1 MSNITFSEIMNFY
14 SGHNESV
21 YEDLK
26 KDYLGGSLIP
36 FVGAGLSIFC
46 GYLSWPKVLEKLTE
60 FIFEDDIKVN
70 ASKMIEDNKLLQ
82 AAQTI
87 YDNYPRM
94 LIELRKIIDYD
105 KIANCDPGDWY
116 TSAAYVL
123 PYLFD
128 KSIVM
133 TTNFDR
139 VLEEVYDRCHVKFG
153 RVVSPHEPD
162 ILSQIRQAAPHCLFK
177 LHGDIGPDT
186 YDIDKLVFT
195 QKQYDAAY
203 HSDGP
208 LMKELPLWF
217 QNKRL
222 LFLGCSLMQDR
233 TMDVLQQVTESNRG
247 LDHYAILACEA
258 NEIGRRSRA
267 LGELGISAIYYP
279 DGRHEAVRVI
289 LERLLE
295 ETAPSKYEEMNR
307 YVDRYIPISKPEHR
321 FMYDSGYIGFTG
333 RAKELEQLMDF
344 CQNPKQ
350 ISWWAVTGPGGMGKS
365 RLVYEFTEARKKE
378 GWEIVWLNQNQDIY
392 PRLLDWT
399 PPVDQCIL
407 VADDVQSYLQA
418 IGNWIS
424 SVSKKKRS
432 EKLRILLLER
442 EGEDLNSAKWAEIMR
457 ADAPYDDTIQSLCY
471 CSDFLQLEPL
481 SDDEL
486 KAVMTDFALASG
498 KIIKDDRLMER
509 LLKTLQEVDGDLQR
523 PIYALAI
530 VDAWCD
536 GEDPTRWDKEQ
547 ILGELTNREL
557 KFYYNRLR
565 NLSNDKIS
573 KELRFE
579 FENLLARSCISGI
592 LPLKEIRDEE
602 YQKLHIR
609 ADKLEMEFY
618 ELLRAMGVV
627 HRVKV
632 YRLIKS
638 QSETEKPKRE
648 EIIIEAV
655 ELDCPDLV
663 KEYLV
668 LRQAFEKGTMD
679 LILPDNWVN
688 RPYQMQFI
696 RRVLID
702 YPEKLEEK
710 RQFLEK
716 FFDGKPKDDYC
727 AWRYSDLLFGVTVQL
742 PKLREWAVG
751 RLEKLYSEYQ
761 SNDDVRL
768 AYAKS
773 LVNLT
778 VEQSLKAREQ
788 SVTKLATLYEQNN
801 ANKEKEVAYAR
812 GMMNPTVE
820 QSLEA
825 CEQSVTKLATLYE
838 QSDMNEKIAVEY
850 AKGLYNLTVEQSSEA
865 CEQSVTKLVT
875 LYEQNN
881 ANEEIAVT
889 YAEGLVNLTAKQS
902 LEACEQSVTK
912 LATLY
917 EQNNANKEIAVE
929 YAKGLMNL
937 TVEQPLERCEQSV
950 SKLATLYEQ
959 NNASEEIAVEYAK
972 GLVNLTAEQSLD
984 ECKQSVNKLAAL
996 HELYEKNEE
1005 IAVRYAKG
1013 LFGLTIEL
1021 STEVCEESVNKIILL
1036 HTRFQNNEEI
1046 AIKYAYCLVNYALVQ
1061 DSEQKVREILQ
1072 QSKTLLEEHSQNTE
1086 IQLSYAQ
1093 TWFNLTLVQSPD
1105 ALRQTVQELKEFLR
1119 KHSEAHEKFQL
1130 ALDEY
1135 LAEHPDHTERY
1146 ASLVLRT

>member
-1 MSNITFSEIMNFY
+1 MSNITFSEIMDFY
-14 SGHNESV
+14 PRHNQSV
-21 YEDLK
+21 FEDLK
-26 KDYLGGSLIP
+26 KNYQRGSLIP
-36 FVGAGLSIFC
+36 FVGAGLSVFC
-46 GYLSWPKVLEKLTE
+46 GYLGWQQVLKKLTE

-222 LFLGCSLMQDR
+222 LFLGCSLMQDK
-233 TMDVLQQVTESNRG
+233 TMDVLQQVTKANPG
-247 LDHYAILACEA
+247 LDHYAILACKPEK
-258 NEIGRRSRA
+258 IGQRSRE
-267 LGELGISAIYYP
+267 LGEQGISAIYYP
-279 DGRHEAVRVI
+279 ENRHEAVRVI

-295 ETAPSKYEEMNR
+295 ETDSGKYEEMNR
-307 YVDRYIPISKPEHR
+307 HVERHIPISKTEHR

-333 RAKELEQLMDF
+333 RTKELEQLMDF
-344 CQNPKQ
+344 CKNPKQ

-418 IGNWIS
+418 IGEWIS

-432 EKLRILLLER
+432 EKLRVLLLER
-442 EGEDLNSAKWAEIMR
+442 EGEDLSSAKWAEMMQV
-457 ADAPYDDTIQSLCY
+457 DEPYDDTISSMCY

-486 KAVMTDFALASG
+486 KAVMTDFAVASG
-498 KIIKDDRLMER
+498 KVLNNDGLMER
-509 LLKTLQEVDGDLQR
+509 LLVTLQEVDKNLQR

-536 GEDPTRWDKEQ
+536 GKDPTRWDKEQ
-547 ILGELTNREL
+547 ILNELTNREL
-557 KFYYNRLR
+557 RFYYNRLR
-565 NLSNDKIS
+565 NLSNDRIS
-573 KELRFE
+573 PELRSE
-579 FENLLARSCISGI
+579 FENLLARSCIRGI
-592 LPLKEIRDEE
+592 LPLDEIRDEE

-627 HRVKV
+627 HRVTV
-632 YRLIKS
+632 YIITES
-638 QSETEKPKRE
+638 QDETEKPKLE
-648 EIIIEAV
+648 ESIIEAV
-655 ELDCPDLV
+655 KLDCPDLV

-668 LRQAFEKGTMD
+668 LRQVFDKGKMN
-679 LILPDNWVN
+679 LILPDNWEN
-688 RPYQMQFI
+688 RPYQLQFI

-702 YPEKLEEK
+702 YPEKLEGQS
-710 RQFLEK
+710 RFLEA
-716 FFDGKPKDDYC
+716 FFDGNPKNDYC
-727 AWRYSDLLFGVTVQL
+727 AWIYSDLLLGVTVKL
-742 PKLREWAVG
+742 PELGEQAVE
-751 RLEKLYSEYQ
+751 RLEKLYDKYQ
-761 SNDDVRL
+761 SNESIRM
-768 AYAKS
+768 
-773 LVNLT
+773 T
-778 VEQSLKAREQ
+778 
-788 SVTKLATLYEQNN
+788 
-801 ANKEKEVAYAR
+801 YAR
-812 GMMNPTVE
+812 C
-820 QSLEA
+820 LF
-825 CEQSVTKLATLYE
+825 
-838 QSDMNEKIAVEY
+838 
-850 AKGLYNLTVEQSSEA
+850 
-865 CEQSVTKLVT
+865 
-875 LYEQNN
+875 
-881 ANEEIAVT
+881 
-889 YAEGLVNLTAKQS
+889 
-902 LEACEQSVTK
+902 
-912 LATLY
+912 
-917 EQNNANKEIAVE
+917 
-929 YAKGLMNL
+929 NL
-937 TVEQPLERCEQSV
+937 TVEQPLEEREQNV

-959 NNASEEIAVEYAK
+959 SNSDEDIAVAYAK
-972 GLVNLTAEQSLD
+972 GLVNLTIKQPLEECRQSVDRLAALHEKHGINEKIAIRYAKGLCNLIAEQPLE
-984 ECKQSVNKLAAL
+984 ECKQSVNKLAV
-996 HELYEKNEE
+996 LYGQYAENEE
-1005 IAVRYAKG
+1005 IAVRYADG
-1013 LFGLTIEL
+1013 LFNLTTEL
-1021 STEVCEESVNKIILL
+1021 STEICEESADKMSALYM
-1036 HTRFQNNEEI
+1036 RFQHNEQI
-1046 AIKYAYCLVNYALVQ
+1046 AVSYADCLVNYALAQ
-1061 DSEQKVREILQ
+1061 DSEEKVQEILEK
-1072 QSKTLLEEHSQNTE
+1072 SKALLEEYPQNTE

-1105 ALRQTVQELKEFLR
+1105 ALRQTVQEIKEFIR
-1119 KHSEAHEKFQL
+1119 KHPEAKEKFQL

>member
-1 MSNITFSEIMNFY
+1 MSNITFSEIMDFY
-14 SGHNESV
+14 PRHNQSV
-21 YEDLK
+21 FEDLK
-26 KDYLGGSLIP
+26 KNYQRGSLIP
-36 FVGAGLSIFC
+36 FVGAGL
-46 GYLSWPKVLEKLTE
+46 YLGWQQVLKKLTE
-60 FIFEDDIKVN
+60 FIFEENIKN
-70 ASKMIEDNKLLQ
+70 EINNMIESGELLQ

-87 YDNYPRM
+87 SDNYLRM

-105 KIANCDPGDWY
+105 KIENCDPDEWY

-153 RVVSPHEPD
+153 RIVSPHEPD

-203 HSDGP
+203 DSDGP

-222 LFLGCSLMQDR
+222 LFLGCSLMQDK
-233 TMDVLQQVTESNRG
+233 TMDVLQQVTKANPG
-247 LDHYAILACEA
+247 LDHYAILACKPEK
-258 NEIGRRSRA
+258 IGQRSRE
-267 LGELGISAIYYP
+267 LGEQGISAIYYP
-279 DGRHEAVRVI
+279 ENRHEAVRVI

-295 ETAPSKYEEMNR
+295 ETDSGKYEEMNR
-307 YVDRYIPISKPEHR
+307 HVERHIPISKTEHR

-333 RAKELEQLMDF
+333 RTKELEQLMDF
-344 CQNPKQ
+344 CKNPKQ

-418 IGNWIS
+418 IGEWIS

-432 EKLRILLLER
+432 EKLRVLLLER
-442 EGEDLNSAKWAEIMR
+442 EGEDLSSAKWAEMMQV
-457 ADAPYDDTIQSLCY
+457 DEPYDDTISSMCY

-486 KAVMTDFALASG
+486 KAVMTDFAVASG
-498 KIIKDDRLMER
+498 KVLNNDGLMER
-509 LLKTLQEVDGDLQR
+509 LLVTLQEVDKNLQR

-536 GEDPTRWDKEQ
+536 GKDPTRWDKEQ
-547 ILGELTNREL
+547 ILNELTNREL
-557 KFYYNRLR
+557 RFYYNRLR
-565 NLSNDKIS
+565 NLSNDRIS
-573 KELRFE
+573 PELRSE
-579 FENLLARSCISGI
+579 FENLLARSCIRGI
-592 LPLKEIRDEE
+592 LPLDEIRDEE

-627 HRVKV
+627 HRVTV
-632 YRLIKS
+632 YIITES
-638 QSETEKPKRE
+638 QDETEKPKLE
-648 EIIIEAV
+648 ESIIEAV
-655 ELDCPDLV
+655 KLDCPDLV

-668 LRQAFEKGTMD
+668 LRQVFDKGKMN
-679 LILPDNWVN
+679 LILPDNWEN
-688 RPYQMQFI
+688 RPYQLQFI

-702 YPEKLEEK
+702 YPEKLEGQS
-710 RQFLEK
+710 RFLEA
-716 FFDGKPKDDYC
+716 FFDGNPKNDYC
-727 AWRYSDLLFGVTVQL
+727 AWIYSDLLLGVTVKL
-742 PKLREWAVG
+742 PELGEQAVE
-751 RLEKLYSEYQ
+751 RLEKLYDKYQ
-761 SNDDVRL
+761 SNESIRM
-768 AYAKS
+768 
-773 LVNLT
+773 T
-778 VEQSLKAREQ
+778 
-788 SVTKLATLYEQNN
+788 
-801 ANKEKEVAYAR
+801 YAR
-812 GMMNPTVE
+812 C
-820 QSLEA
+820 LF
-825 CEQSVTKLATLYE
+825 
-838 QSDMNEKIAVEY
+838 
-850 AKGLYNLTVEQSSEA
+850 
-865 CEQSVTKLVT
+865 
-875 LYEQNN
+875 
-881 ANEEIAVT
+881 
-889 YAEGLVNLTAKQS
+889 
-902 LEACEQSVTK
+902 
-912 LATLY
+912 
-917 EQNNANKEIAVE
+917 
-929 YAKGLMNL
+929 NL
-937 TVEQPLERCEQSV
+937 TVEQPLEEREQNV

-959 NNASEEIAVEYAK
+959 SNSDEDIAVAYAK
-972 GLVNLTAEQSLD
+972 GLVNLTIKQPLEECRQSVDRLAALHEKHGINEKIAIRYAKGLCNLIAEQPLE
-984 ECKQSVNKLAAL
+984 ECKQSVNKLAV
-996 HELYEKNEE
+996 LYGQYAENEE
-1005 IAVRYAKG
+1005 IAVRYADG
-1013 LFGLTIEL
+1013 LFNLTTEL
-1021 STEVCEESVNKIILL
+1021 STEICEESADKMSALYM
-1036 HTRFQNNEEI
+1036 RFQHNEQI
-1046 AIKYAYCLVNYALVQ
+1046 AVSYADCLVNYALAQ
-1061 DSEQKVREILQ
+1061 DSEEKVQEILEK
-1072 QSKTLLEEHSQNTE
+1072 SKALLEEYPQNTE

-1105 ALRQTVQELKEFLR
+1105 ALRQTVQEIKEFIR
-1119 KHSEAHEKFQL
+1119 KHPEAKEKFQL

>member
-1 MSNITFSEIMNFY
+1 MSNITFSEIMDFY
-14 SGHNESV
+14 PRHNKSV
-21 YEDLK
+21 FEDLK
-26 KDYLGGSLIP
+26 KNYQSGSLIP
-36 FVGAGLSIFC
+36 FVGAGLSVFC
-46 GYLSWPKVLEKLTE
+46 GYLGWQQVLKKLTE
-60 FIFEDDIKVN
+60 FIFEENIKN
-70 ASKMIEDNKLLQ
+70 EIDNMIESGELLQ

-87 YDNYPRM
+87 SDNYPRM

-105 KIANCDPGDWY
+105 KIENCDPDEWY

-128 KSIVM
+128 KNIVM

-153 RVVSPHEPD
+153 RIVSPHEPD

-208 LMKELPLWF
+208 LMKELSLWF

-222 LFLGCSLMQDR
+222 LFLGCSLMQDK

-258 NEIGRRSRA
+258 DEIGRRSRE
-267 LGELGISAIYYP
+267 LGKMGISAIYYP

-295 ETAPSKYEEMNR
+295 ETASSKYEEMNR
-307 YVDRYIPISKPEHR
+307 HVERHIPISKAEHR

-333 RAKELEQLMDF
+333 RARELEQLMDF
-344 CQNPKQ
+344 CRNPKQ

-418 IGNWIS
+418 IGNWMS

-457 ADAPYDDTIQSLCY
+457 ADAPYDNTIQSLCY

-486 KAVMTDFALASG
+486 KAVMTDFAIASG
-498 KIIKDDRLMER
+498 KVLNNDGLMER
-509 LLKTLQEVDGDLQR
+509 LLKTLQEVDEKLQR

-579 FENLLARSCISGI
+579 FENLLARSCIRGI
-592 LPLKEIRDEE
+592 VPLDEIRDEE

-627 HRVKV
+627 HRVKI
-632 YRLIKS
+632 YRIIKS
-638 QSETEKPKRE
+638 QSKTEKSKRE
-648 EIIIEAV
+648 EKIIEAV
-655 ELDCPDLV
+655 LLDCPDLV

-668 LRQAFEKGTMD
+668 LRQAFDKGKMD

-702 YPEKLEEK
+702 YPEKLEGQS
-710 RQFLEK
+710 RFLEA
-716 FFDGKPKDDYC
+716 FFDGNPKNDYC
-727 AWRYSDLLFGVTVQL
+727 AWIYSDLLLCVTV
-742 PKLREWAVG
+742 KLSELGEQAVE
-751 RLEKLYSEYQ
+751 RLEKLYDKYQ
-761 SNDDVRL
+761 SNESIRM
-768 AYAKS
+768 
-773 LVNLT
+773 T
-778 VEQSLKAREQ
+778 
-788 SVTKLATLYEQNN
+788 
-801 ANKEKEVAYAR
+801 YAR
-812 GMMNPTVE
+812 C
-820 QSLEA
+820 LF
-825 CEQSVTKLATLYE
+825 
-838 QSDMNEKIAVEY
+838 
-850 AKGLYNLTVEQSSEA
+850 
-865 CEQSVTKLVT
+865 
-875 LYEQNN
+875 
-881 ANEEIAVT
+881 
-889 YAEGLVNLTAKQS
+889 
-902 LEACEQSVTK
+902 
-912 LATLY
+912 
-917 EQNNANKEIAVE
+917 
-929 YAKGLMNL
+929 NL
-937 TVEQPLERCEQSV
+937 TVEQPLEEREQNV
-950 SKLATLYEQ
+950 SKLAMLYEQ
-959 NNASEEIAVEYAK
+959 SNSDEDIAVEYAK
-972 GLVNLTAEQSLD
+972 GLVNLTIKQPLE
-984 ECKQSVNKLAAL
+984 ECRQSVDRLAAL
-996 HELYEKNEE
+996 HEKHGINEKIAIRYAKGLCNLIAEQPLVERKQSVNVLTVLYGQYAENEE
-1005 IAVRYAKG
+1005 IAVRYADG
-1013 LFGLTIEL
+1013 LFDLTTEL
-1021 STEVCEESVNKIILL
+1021 STEICEESADKMSALYM
-1036 HTRFQNNEEI
+1036 RFQHNEQI
-1046 AIKYAYCLVNYALVQ
+1046 AVSYADCLVNYALAQ
-1061 DSEQKVREILQ
+1061 DSEEKVREILQ
-1072 QSKTLLEEHSQNTE
+1072 QSKTLLEEHSQNIE
-1086 IQLSYAQ
+1086 IQFSYAQ

-1105 ALRQTVQELKEFLR
+1105 NLRQTVQELKEFLR

-1130 ALDEY
+1130 ALDKY
-1135 LAEHPDHTERY
+1135 LAEHPDHTKRY

>member
-1 MSNITFSEIMNFY
+1 MSNITFSEIMDFY
-14 SGHNESV
+14 PRHNQSV
-21 YEDLK
+21 FEDLK
-26 KDYLGGSLIP
+26 KNYQRGSLIP
-36 FVGAGLSIFC
+36 FVGAGLSVFC
-46 GYLSWPKVLEKLTE
+46 GYLGWQQVLKKLTE

-222 LFLGCSLMQDR
+222 LFLGCSLMQDK
-233 TMDVLQQVTESNRG
+233 TMDVLQQVTKANPG
-247 LDHYAILACEA
+247 LDHYAILACKPEK
-258 NEIGRRSRA
+258 IGQRSRE
-267 LGELGISAIYYP
+267 LGEQGISAIYYP
-279 DGRHEAVRVI
+279 ENRHEAVRVI

-295 ETAPSKYEEMNR
+295 ETDSGKYEEMNR
-307 YVDRYIPISKPEHR
+307 HVERHIPISKTEHR

-333 RAKELEQLMDF
+333 RTKELEQLMDF
-344 CQNPKQ
+344 CKNPKQ

-418 IGNWIS
+418 IVEWIS

-432 EKLRILLLER
+432 EKLRVLLLER
-442 EGEDLNSAKWAEIMR
+442 EGEDLSSAKWAEMMQV
-457 ADAPYDDTIQSLCY
+457 DEPYDDTISSMCY

-486 KAVMTDFALASG
+486 KAVMTDFAVASG
-498 KIIKDDRLMER
+498 KVLNNDGLMER
-509 LLKTLQEVDGDLQR
+509 LLVTLQEVDKNLQR

-536 GEDPTRWDKEQ
+536 GKDPTRWDKEQ
-547 ILGELTNREL
+547 ILNELTNREL
-557 KFYYNRLR
+557 RFYYNRLR
-565 NLSNDKIS
+565 NLSNDRIS
-573 KELRFE
+573 PELRSE
-579 FENLLARSCISGI
+579 FENLLARSCIRGI
-592 LPLKEIRDEE
+592 LPLDEIRDEE

-627 HRVKV
+627 HRVTV
-632 YRLIKS
+632 YIITES
-638 QSETEKPKRE
+638 QDETEKPKLE
-648 EIIIEAV
+648 ESIIEAV
-655 ELDCPDLV
+655 KLDCPDLV

-668 LRQAFEKGTMD
+668 LRQVFDKGKMN
-679 LILPDNWVN
+679 LILPDNWEN
-688 RPYQMQFI
+688 RPYQLQFI

-702 YPEKLEEK
+702 YPEKLEGQS
-710 RQFLEK
+710 RFLEA
-716 FFDGKPKDDYC
+716 FFDGNPKNDYC
-727 AWRYSDLLFGVTVQL
+727 AWIYSDLLLGVTVKL
-742 PKLREWAVG
+742 PELGEQAVE
-751 RLEKLYSEYQ
+751 RLEKLYDKYQ
-761 SNDDVRL
+761 SNESIRM
-768 AYAKS
+768 
-773 LVNLT
+773 T
-778 VEQSLKAREQ
+778 
-788 SVTKLATLYEQNN
+788 
-801 ANKEKEVAYAR
+801 YAR
-812 GMMNPTVE
+812 C
-820 QSLEA
+820 LF
-825 CEQSVTKLATLYE
+825 
-838 QSDMNEKIAVEY
+838 
-850 AKGLYNLTVEQSSEA
+850 
-865 CEQSVTKLVT
+865 
-875 LYEQNN
+875 
-881 ANEEIAVT
+881 
-889 YAEGLVNLTAKQS
+889 
-902 LEACEQSVTK
+902 
-912 LATLY
+912 
-917 EQNNANKEIAVE
+917 
-929 YAKGLMNL
+929 NL
-937 TVEQPLERCEQSV
+937 TVEQPLEEREQNV

-959 NNASEEIAVEYAK
+959 SNSDEDIAVAYAK
-972 GLVNLTAEQSLD
+972 GLVNLTIKQPLEECRQSVDRLAALHEKHGINEKIAIRYAKGLCNLIAEQPLE
-984 ECKQSVNKLAAL
+984 ECKQSVNKLAV
-996 HELYEKNEE
+996 LYGQYAENEE
-1005 IAVRYAKG
+1005 IAVRYADG
-1013 LFGLTIEL
+1013 LFNLTTEL
-1021 STEVCEESVNKIILL
+1021 STEICEESADKMSALYM
-1036 HTRFQNNEEI
+1036 RFQHNEQI
-1046 AIKYAYCLVNYALVQ
+1046 AVSYADCLVNYALAQ
-1061 DSEQKVREILQ
+1061 DSEEKVQEILEK
-1072 QSKTLLEEHSQNTE
+1072 SKALLEEYPQNTE

-1105 ALRQTVQELKEFLR
+1105 ALRQTVQEIKEFIR
-1119 KHSEAHEKFQL
+1119 KHPEAKEKFQL

>member
-1 MSNITFSEIMNFY
+1 MSNITFSEIMDFY
-14 SGHNESV
+14 PRHNKSV
-21 YEDLK
+21 FEDLK
-26 KDYLGGSLIP
+26 KNYQSGSLIP
-36 FVGAGLSIFC
+36 FVGAGLSVFC
-46 GYLSWPKVLEKLTE
+46 GYLGWQQVLKKLTE
-60 FIFEDDIKVN
+60 FIFEENIKN
-70 ASKMIEDNKLLQ
+70 EIDNMIESGELLQ

-87 YDNYPRM
+87 SDKYSRT
-94 LIELRKIIDYD
+94 LIELCKIIDYD
-105 KIANCDPGDWY
+105 KIENCDPDDWY

-153 RVVSPHEPD
+153 RIVSPHEPD

-208 LMKELPLWF
+208 LMKELSLWF

-222 LFLGCSLMQDR
+222 LFLGCSLMQDK
-233 TMDVLQQVTESNRG
+233 TMDVLQQVTKANPG
-247 LDHYAILACEA
+247 LNHYAILACKPE
-258 NEIGRRSRA
+258 EIGQRSRE
-267 LGELGISAIYYP
+267 LGEQGISAIYYP
-279 DGRHEAVRVI
+279 DNRHEAVRVI

-295 ETAPSKYEEMNR
+295 ETDSGKYEEMNR
-307 YVDRYIPISKPEHR
+307 HVERHIPISKAEHR

-333 RAKELEQLMDF
+333 REQELEQLMDF
-344 CQNPKQ
+344 CKNPKQ

-481 SDDEL
+481 SKDEL
-486 KAVMTDFALASG
+486 KAVMTDFASASG
-498 KIIKDDRLMER
+498 KIIKDDRVMER

-565 NLSNDKIS
+565 NLSSDKIS
-573 KELRFE
+573 KELRSE
-579 FENLLARSCISGI
+579 FEYLLARSCIRGI
-592 LPLKEIRDEE
+592 LPLEEIRDEE
-602 YQKLHIR
+602 YQKLRGR

-638 QSETEKPKRE
+638 QSEKEKPKRE
-648 EIIIEAV
+648 ETIIEAV

-679 LILPDNWVN
+679 LILPNNWEN
-688 RPYQMQFI
+688 RPYQLRFI
-696 RRVLID
+696 GRILID
-702 YPEKLEEK
+702 YPEKLEGQ
-710 RQFLEK
+710 RQFLK
-716 FFDGKPKDDYC
+716 AFFDGNPKNNYC
-727 AWRYSDLLFGVTVQL
+727 AWIYSDLMLGVTVKL
-742 PKLREWAVG
+742 PKLEEQAVG
-751 RLEKLYSEYQ
+751 RLEKLYGEYQ

-778 VEQSLKAREQ
+778 VEQSAE
-788 SVTKLATLYEQNN
+788 
-801 ANKEKEVAYAR
+801 
-812 GMMNPTVE
+812 G
-820 QSLEA
+820 
-825 CEQSVTKLATLYE
+825 CEQSV
-838 QSDMNEKIAVEY
+838 S
-850 AKGLYNLTVEQSSEA
+850 
-865 CEQSVTKLVT
+865 KLVT
-875 LYEQNN
+875 LYEQSNSD
-881 ANEEIAVT
+881 ED
-889 YAEGLVNLTAKQS
+889 
-902 LEACEQSVTK
+902 
-912 LATLY
+912 
-917 EQNNANKEIAVE
+917 
-929 YAKGLMNL
+929 
-937 TVEQPLERCEQSV
+937 
-950 SKLATLYEQ
+950 
-959 NNASEEIAVEYAK
+959 IAVEYAK
-972 GLVNLTAEQSLD
+972 GLVNLTIKQPLEECRQSVDRLAVLHEKHGINEKIAIRYAKGLCNLIAEQPLV
-984 ECKQSVNKLAAL
+984 ERKQSVNVLAV
-996 HELYEKNEE
+996 LYEQHAENEE
-1005 IAVRYAKG
+1005 IAVRYAEG
-1013 LFGLTIEL
+1013 LFDLTTEL
-1021 STEVCEESVNKIILL
+1021 SIEICEESADKMSALYM
-1036 HTRFQNNEEI
+1036 RFQHNEQI
-1046 AIKYAYCLVNYALVQ
+1046 VVSYADCLVNYAFAQ
-1061 DSEQKVREILQ
+1061 DSEEKVREILEK
-1072 QSKTLLEEHSQNTE
+1072 SKALLEEHSQNIE

-1130 ALDEY
+1130 ALDKY

>member
-1 MSNITFSEIMNFY
+1 MSNITFSEIMDFY
-14 SGHNESV
+14 PRHNQSV
-21 YEDLK
+21 FEDLK
-26 KDYLGGSLIP
+26 KNYQRGSLIP
-36 FVGAGLSIFC
+36 FVGAGLSVFC
-46 GYLSWPKVLEKLTE
+46 GYLGWQQVLKKLTE

-153 RVVSPHEPD
+153 RDVSPHEPD

-222 LFLGCSLMQDR
+222 LFLGCSLMQDK
-233 TMDVLQQVTESNRG
+233 TMDVLQQVTKANPG
-247 LDHYAILACEA
+247 LDHYAILACKPEK
-258 NEIGRRSRA
+258 IGQRSRE
-267 LGELGISAIYYP
+267 LGEQGISAIYYP
-279 DGRHEAVRVI
+279 ENRHEAVRVI

-295 ETAPSKYEEMNR
+295 ETDSGKYEEMNR
-307 YVDRYIPISKPEHR
+307 HVERHIPISKTEHR

-333 RAKELEQLMDF
+333 RTKELEQLMDF
-344 CQNPKQ
+344 CKNPKQ

-627 HRVKV
+627 HRVTV
-632 YRLIKS
+632 YIITES
-638 QSETEKPKRE
+638 QDETEKPKLE
-648 EIIIEAV
+648 ESIIEAV
-655 ELDCPDLV
+655 KLDCPDLV

-668 LRQAFEKGTMD
+668 LRQVFDKGKMN
-679 LILPDNWVN
+679 LILPDNWEN
-688 RPYQMQFI
+688 RPYQLQFI

-702 YPEKLEEK
+702 YPEKLEGQS
-710 RQFLEK
+710 RFLEA
-716 FFDGKPKDDYC
+716 FFDGNPKNDYC
-727 AWRYSDLLFGVTVQL
+727 AWIYSDLLLGVTVKL
-742 PKLREWAVG
+742 PELGEQAVE
-751 RLEKLYSEYQ
+751 RLEKLYDKYQ
-761 SNDDVRL
+761 SNESIRM
-768 AYAKS
+768 
-773 LVNLT
+773 T
-778 VEQSLKAREQ
+778 
-788 SVTKLATLYEQNN
+788 
-801 ANKEKEVAYAR
+801 YAR
-812 GMMNPTVE
+812 C
-820 QSLEA
+820 LF
-825 CEQSVTKLATLYE
+825 
-838 QSDMNEKIAVEY
+838 
-850 AKGLYNLTVEQSSEA
+850 
-865 CEQSVTKLVT
+865 
-875 LYEQNN
+875 
-881 ANEEIAVT
+881 
-889 YAEGLVNLTAKQS
+889 
-902 LEACEQSVTK
+902 
-912 LATLY
+912 
-917 EQNNANKEIAVE
+917 
-929 YAKGLMNL
+929 NL
-937 TVEQPLERCEQSV
+937 TVEQPLEEREQNV

-959 NNASEEIAVEYAK
+959 SNSDEDIAVAYAK
-972 GLVNLTAEQSLD
+972 GLVNLTIKQPLEECRQSVDRLAALHEKHGINEKIAIRYAKGLCNLIAEQPLE
-984 ECKQSVNKLAAL
+984 ECKQSVNKLAV
-996 HELYEKNEE
+996 LYGQYAENEE
-1005 IAVRYAKG
+1005 IAVRYADG
-1013 LFGLTIEL
+1013 LFNLTTEL
-1021 STEVCEESVNKIILL
+1021 STEICEESADKMSALYM
-1036 HTRFQNNEEI
+1036 RFQHNEQI
-1046 AIKYAYCLVNYALVQ
+1046 AVSYADCLVNYALAQ
-1061 DSEQKVREILQ
+1061 DSEEKVQEILEK
-1072 QSKTLLEEHSQNTE
+1072 SKALLEEYPQNTE

-1105 ALRQTVQELKEFLR
+1105 ALRQTVQEIKEFIR
-1119 KHSEAHEKFQL
+1119 KHPEAKEKFQL

-1135 LAEHPDHTERY
+1135 LAEHSDHTERY

>member
-702 YPEKLEEK
+702 YPEKLEGQS
-710 RQFLEK
+710 RFLEA
-716 FFDGKPKDDYC
+716 FFDGNPKNDYC
-727 AWRYSDLLFGVTVQL
+727 AWIYSDLLLGVTVKL
-742 PKLREWAVG
+742 PELGEQAVE
-751 RLEKLYSEYQ
+751 RLEKLYDKYQ
-761 SNDDVRL
+761 SNESIRM
-768 AYAKS
+768 
-773 LVNLT
+773 T
-778 VEQSLKAREQ
+778 
-788 SVTKLATLYEQNN
+788 
-801 ANKEKEVAYAR
+801 YAR
-812 GMMNPTVE
+812 C
-820 QSLEA
+820 LF
-825 CEQSVTKLATLYE
+825 
-838 QSDMNEKIAVEY
+838 
-850 AKGLYNLTVEQSSEA
+850 
-865 CEQSVTKLVT
+865 
-875 LYEQNN
+875 
-881 ANEEIAVT
+881 
-889 YAEGLVNLTAKQS
+889 
-902 LEACEQSVTK
+902 
-912 LATLY
+912 
-917 EQNNANKEIAVE
+917 
-929 YAKGLMNL
+929 NL
-937 TVEQPLERCEQSV
+937 TVEQPLEEREQNV

-959 NNASEEIAVEYAK
+959 SNSDEDIAVAYAK
-972 GLVNLTAEQSLD
+972 GLVNLTIKQPLEECRQSVDRLAALHEKHGINEKIAIRYAKGLCNLIAEQPLE
-984 ECKQSVNKLAAL
+984 ECKQSVNKLAVPYGQYA
-996 HELYEKNEE
+996 ENEE
-1005 IAVRYAKG
+1005 IAVRYADG
-1013 LFGLTIEL
+1013 LFNLTTEL
-1021 STEVCEESVNKIILL
+1021 STEICEESADKMSALYM
-1036 HTRFQNNEEI
+1036 RFQHNEQI
-1046 AIKYAYCLVNYALVQ
+1046 AVSYADCLVNYALAQ
-1061 DSEQKVREILQ
+1061 DSEEKVQEILEK
-1072 QSKTLLEEHSQNTE
+1072 SKALLEEYPQNTE

>member
-1 MSNITFSEIMNFY
+1 MSNITFSEIMDFY
-14 SGHNESV
+14 PRHNQSV
-21 YEDLK
+21 FEDLK
-26 KDYLGGSLIP
+26 KNYQRGSLIP
-36 FVGAGLSIFC
+36 FVGAGLSVFC
-46 GYLSWPKVLEKLTE
+46 GYLGWQQVLKKLTE
-60 FIFEDDIKVN
+60 FIFEENIKN
-70 ASKMIEDNKLLQ
+70 EINNMIESGELLQ

-87 YDNYPRM
+87 SDNYLRM

-105 KIANCDPGDWY
+105 KIENCDPDEWY

-153 RVVSPHEPD
+153 RIVSPHEPD

-203 HSDGP
+203 DSDGP

-222 LFLGCSLMQDR
+222 LFLGCSLMQDK
-233 TMDVLQQVTESNRG
+233 TMDVLQQVTKANPG
-247 LDHYAILACEA
+247 LDHYAILACKPEK
-258 NEIGRRSRA
+258 IGQRSRE
-267 LGELGISAIYYP
+267 LGEQGISAIYYP
-279 DGRHEAVRVI
+279 ENRHEAVRVI

-295 ETAPSKYEEMNR
+295 ETDSGKYEEMNR
-307 YVDRYIPISKPEHR
+307 HVERHIPISKTEHR

-333 RAKELEQLMDF
+333 RTKELEQLMDF
-344 CQNPKQ
+344 CKNPKQ

-418 IGNWIS
+418 IGEWIS

-432 EKLRILLLER
+432 EKLRVLLLER
-442 EGEDLNSAKWAEIMR
+442 EGEDLSSAKWAEMMQV
-457 ADAPYDDTIQSLCY
+457 DEPYDDTISSMCY

-486 KAVMTDFALASG
+486 KAVMTDFAVASG
-498 KIIKDDRLMER
+498 KVLNNDGLMER
-509 LLKTLQEVDGDLQR
+509 LLVTLQEVDKNLQR

-536 GEDPTRWDKEQ
+536 GKDPTRWDKEQ
-547 ILGELTNREL
+547 ILNELTNREL
-557 KFYYNRLR
+557 RFYYNRLR
-565 NLSNDKIS
+565 NLSNDRIS
-573 KELRFE
+573 PELRSE
-579 FENLLARSCISGI
+579 FENLLARSCIRGI
-592 LPLKEIRDEE
+592 LPLDEIRDEE

-627 HRVKV
+627 HRVTV
-632 YRLIKS
+632 YIITES
-638 QSETEKPKRE
+638 QDETEKPKLE
-648 EIIIEAV
+648 ESIIEAV
-655 ELDCPDLV
+655 KLDCPDLV

-668 LRQAFEKGTMD
+668 LRQVFDKGKMN
-679 LILPDNWVN
+679 LILPDNWEN
-688 RPYQMQFI
+688 RPYQLQFI

-702 YPEKLEEK
+702 YPEKLEGQS
-710 RQFLEK
+710 RFLEA
-716 FFDGKPKDDYC
+716 FFDGNPKNDYC
-727 AWRYSDLLFGVTVQL
+727 AWIYSDLLLGVTVKL
-742 PKLREWAVG
+742 PELGEQAVE
-751 RLEKLYSEYQ
+751 RLEKLYDKYQ
-761 SNDDVRL
+761 SNESIRM
-768 AYAKS
+768 
-773 LVNLT
+773 T
-778 VEQSLKAREQ
+778 
-788 SVTKLATLYEQNN
+788 
-801 ANKEKEVAYAR
+801 YAR
-812 GMMNPTVE
+812 C
-820 QSLEA
+820 LF
-825 CEQSVTKLATLYE
+825 
-838 QSDMNEKIAVEY
+838 
-850 AKGLYNLTVEQSSEA
+850 
-865 CEQSVTKLVT
+865 
-875 LYEQNN
+875 
-881 ANEEIAVT
+881 
-889 YAEGLVNLTAKQS
+889 
-902 LEACEQSVTK
+902 
-912 LATLY
+912 
-917 EQNNANKEIAVE
+917 
-929 YAKGLMNL
+929 NL
-937 TVEQPLERCEQSV
+937 TVEQPLEEREQNV

-959 NNASEEIAVEYAK
+959 SNSDEDIAVAYAK
-972 GLVNLTAEQSLD
+972 GLVNLTIKQPLEECRQSVDRLAALHEKHGINEKIAIMYAKGLCNLIAEQPLE
-984 ECKQSVNKLAAL
+984 ECKQSVNKLAV
-996 HELYEKNEE
+996 LYGQYAENEE
-1005 IAVRYAKG
+1005 IAVRYADG
-1013 LFGLTIEL
+1013 LFNLTTEL
-1021 STEVCEESVNKIILL
+1021 STEICEESADKMSALYM
-1036 HTRFQNNEEI
+1036 RFQHNEQI
-1046 AIKYAYCLVNYALVQ
+1046 AVSYADCLVNYALAQ
-1061 DSEQKVREILQ
+1061 DSEEKVQEILEK
-1072 QSKTLLEEHSQNTE
+1072 SKALLEEYPQNTE

-1105 ALRQTVQELKEFLR
+1105 ALRQTVQEIKEFIR
-1119 KHSEAHEKFQL
+1119 KHPEAKEKFQL

>member
-1 MSNITFSEIMNFY
+1 MSNITFSEIMDFY
-14 SGHNESV
+14 PRHNQSV
-21 YEDLK
+21 FEDLK
-26 KDYLGGSLIP
+26 KNYQRGSLIP
-36 FVGAGLSIFC
+36 FVGAGLSVFC
-46 GYLSWPKVLEKLTE
+46 GYLGWQQVLKKLTE

-247 LDHYAILACEA
+247 LAHYAILACEA

-267 LGELGISAIYYP
+267 LGELGISAISYP

-307 YVDRYIPISKPEHR
+307 YVERYIPISKPEHR

-378 GWEIVWLNQNQDIY
+378 GWKIVWLNQNIY
-392 PRLLDWT
+392 PRLLDW
-399 PPVDQCIL
+399 PLPVDQCIL

-418 IGNWIS
+418 IGEWIS

-432 EKLRILLLER
+432 EKLRVLLLER
-442 EGEDLNSAKWAEIMR
+442 EGEDLSSAKWAEMMQV
-457 ADAPYDDTIQSLCY
+457 DEPYDDTISSMCY

-486 KAVMTDFALASG
+486 KAVMTDFAVASG
-498 KIIKDDRLMER
+498 KVLNNDGLMER
-509 LLKTLQEVDGDLQR
+509 LLVTLQEVDKNLQR

-536 GEDPTRWDKEQ
+536 GKDPTRWDKEQ
-547 ILGELTNREL
+547 ILNELTNREL
-557 KFYYNRLR
+557 RFYYNRLR
-565 NLSNDKIS
+565 NLSNDRIS
-573 KELRFE
+573 PELRSE
-579 FENLLARSCISGI
+579 FENLLARSCIRGI
-592 LPLKEIRDEE
+592 LPLDEIRDEE

-627 HRVKV
+627 HRVTV
-632 YRLIKS
+632 YIITES
-638 QSETEKPKRE
+638 QDETEKPKLE
-648 EIIIEAV
+648 ESIIEAV
-655 ELDCPDLV
+655 KLDCPDLV

-668 LRQAFEKGTMD
+668 LRQVFDKGKMN
-679 LILPDNWVN
+679 LILPDNWEN
-688 RPYQMQFI
+688 RPYQLQFI

-702 YPEKLEEK
+702 YPEKLEGQS
-710 RQFLEK
+710 RFLEA
-716 FFDGKPKDDYC
+716 FFDGNPKNDYC
-727 AWRYSDLLFGVTVQL
+727 AWIYSDLLLGVTVKL
-742 PKLREWAVG
+742 PELGEQAVE
-751 RLEKLYSEYQ
+751 RLEKLYDKYQ
-761 SNDDVRL
+761 SNESIRM
-768 AYAKS
+768 
-773 LVNLT
+773 T
-778 VEQSLKAREQ
+778 
-788 SVTKLATLYEQNN
+788 
-801 ANKEKEVAYAR
+801 YAR
-812 GMMNPTVE
+812 C
-820 QSLEA
+820 LF
-825 CEQSVTKLATLYE
+825 
-838 QSDMNEKIAVEY
+838 
-850 AKGLYNLTVEQSSEA
+850 
-865 CEQSVTKLVT
+865 
-875 LYEQNN
+875 
-881 ANEEIAVT
+881 
-889 YAEGLVNLTAKQS
+889 
-902 LEACEQSVTK
+902 
-912 LATLY
+912 
-917 EQNNANKEIAVE
+917 
-929 YAKGLMNL
+929 NL
-937 TVEQPLERCEQSV
+937 TVEQPLEEREQNV

-959 NNASEEIAVEYAK
+959 SNSDEDIAVAYAK
-972 GLVNLTAEQSLD
+972 GLVNLTIKQPLEECRQSVDRLAALHEKHGINEKIAIRYAKGLCNLIAEQPLE
-984 ECKQSVNKLAAL
+984 ECKQSVNKLAV
-996 HELYEKNEE
+996 LYGQYAENEE
-1005 IAVRYAKG
+1005 IAVRYADG
-1013 LFGLTIEL
+1013 LFNLTTEL
-1021 STEVCEESVNKIILL
+1021 STEICEESADKMSALYM
-1036 HTRFQNNEEI
+1036 RFQHNEQI
-1046 AIKYAYCLVNYALVQ
+1046 AVSYADCLVNYALAQ
-1061 DSEQKVREILQ
+1061 DSEEKVQEILEK
-1072 QSKTLLEEHSQNTE
+1072 SKALLEEYPQNTE

-1105 ALRQTVQELKEFLR
+1105 ALRQTVQEIKEFIR
-1119 KHSEAHEKFQL
+1119 KHPEAKEKFQL